1 MKLKQFLPLIVTAIA
16 AVFSAP
22 SWADWECSK
31 KETDRPAAQ
40 VDLFARATAAMRASL
55 GTPPEGWI
63 MSTPNTRAPSN
74 RLCVDFKNEPTTFGV
89 SVLYS
94 LKPTA
99 DHLRTYRNAQIEQRK
114 ELDALRALPADVQVK
129 VDAVEAESSR
139 LRKEGREAERAKDRD
154 LAKSKYA
161 EAQDFSRK
169 SSALRYEYELSIQPK
184 EREIY
189 KKYEN
194 LSKLNRD
201 TIINVSL
208 EANGNIR
215 ATDSGNERITIG
227 TSAKTNQATDK
238 VVRIV
243 ASIERNP
250 AATAEQIAIVKGLID
265 QTKLAALVAGK
276 VPSIEESQVA
286 IAKQNETIALL
297 DTKARDLEKAVAFE
311 GRREEEA
318 AQIAKRQAAEAER
331 AAAKTGKAGDKPADK
346 PAEKSTTTAA
356 NTSPTPASTPA
367 PTPASTPTAPPKAP
381 ATDTVN
387 QAKDAVNKLK
397 GLFGR

>member
-1 MKLKQFLPLIVTAIA
+1 MKLKRFLPLIVTAMVAIL
-16 AVFSAP
+16 STP
-22 SWADWECSK
+22 SWADWLCSK
-31 KETDRPAAQ
+31 KETDRPAAE

-63 MSTPNTRAPSN
+63 MSTPNTRMPSN
-74 RLCVDFKNEPTTFGV
+74 KLCVDFKNDASTFGV

-99 DHLRTYRNAQIEQRK
+99 EQLKGYRNAQNEQRK
-114 ELDALRALPADVQVK
+114 ELDALRALPADVQAK
-129 VDAVEAESSR
+129 VDAVEADSNR

-154 LAKSKYA
+154 LAKTKYA

-169 SSALRYEYELSIQPK
+169 AYTLRNDYTMSVQAK
-184 EREIY
+184 ERDIY

-194 LSKLNRD
+194 ALKLNRD
-201 TIINVSL
+201 TVISVSL
-208 EANGNIR
+208 ETNGTVR
-215 ATDSGNERITIG
+215 ATDSGNERITTG
-227 TSAKTNQATDK
+227 SNAKTNQATDK

-243 ASIERNP
+243 ANIERNP

-265 QTKLAALVAGK
+265 QAKLAALVAGK
-276 VPSIEESQVA
+276 VPSMEESQAA

-297 DTKARDLEKAVAFE
+297 DTKARDLEKNIANE
-311 GRREEEA
+311 GRRADEAEAEA

-331 AAAKTGKAGDKPADK
+331 NAGKADKASDK
-346 PAEKSTTTAA
+346 VSEKSTATAA
-356 NTSPTPASTPA
+356 NTSPPASAPASTPA
-367 PTPASTPTAPPKAP
+367 TPPKAP
-381 ATDTVN
+381 APADTVN